1 MKDLTINVP
10 TMTVKE
16 VADILGVTP
25 EAIKKHV
32 RELFP
37 ESIQNGIST
46 RLTDYQVSEIKK
58 HMTPTTSV
66 VGNFTELEMER
77 MTVQVIQYHMNRNAE
92 LEAKIA
98 ELEPKAET
106 YDLCLSSER
115 LHSIQDL
122 GKITGIGAQKIFV
135 RLAKDGYIYSV
146 ISDGDRHYRS
156 YRNYDKYFRPVM
168 EHYQHNGESKTHTK
182 LMLNT
187 EGFMHFCKLYG
198 TTGESEWQ

>member
-16 VADILGVTP
+16 VADALGTA
-25 EAIKKHV
+25 EITIQKKV
-32 RELFP
+32 KELFP
-37 ESIQNGIST
+37 DCVKNGIAT
-46 RLTDYQVSEIKK
+46 RLTEYQVQEIKENLVPRNLISK
-58 HMTPTTSV
+58 YKVNSAV
-66 VGNFTELEMER
+66 TELDIEK
-77 MTVQVIQYHMNRNAE
+77 MTVQVIQYHMNRTAE

-122 GKITGIGAQKIFV
+122 GKITGIGAQKIFE
-135 RLAKDGYIYSV
+135 RLTKDGYIYSV

-168 EHYQHNGESKTHTK
+168 EHYLRNGESKTHT
-182 LMLNT
+182 NS
-187 EGFMHFCKLYG
+187 C
-198 TTGESEWQ
+198 